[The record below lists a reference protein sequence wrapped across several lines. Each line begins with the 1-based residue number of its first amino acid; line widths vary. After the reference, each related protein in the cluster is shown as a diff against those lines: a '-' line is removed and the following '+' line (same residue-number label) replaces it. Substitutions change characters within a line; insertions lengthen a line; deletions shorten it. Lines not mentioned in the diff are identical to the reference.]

1 MYPSLRFRRRHDLT
15 YDGKPVVCLP
25 ISDGNVRQRLVVA
38 YATPDLLTVT
48 GKAALVSIRDYF
60 SMAADPAEAASL

>member
-1 MYPSLRFRRRHDLT
+1 MLFTRPRHNLT

-38 YATPDLLTVT
+38 YAAPGLLTVT
-48 GKAALVSIRDYF
+48 GKAALASIRDYF
-60 SMAADPAEAASL
+60 TVRADQPHTADQ